1 MSGPL
6 DLRLTDTAEADLA
19 EIWAYVASESSEAA
33 ANRLIA
39 KIADAFVRI
48 SEFPLGH
55 PKRLQLGL
63 DLRVAFSSRYAIY
76 YQPKEN
82 EVIVLRVLHEARDIG
97 ALAER
102 GGFST

>member
-1 MSGPL
+1 M
-6 DLRLTDTAEADLA
+6 
-19 EIWAYVASESSEAA
+19 
-33 ANRLIA
+33 
-39 KIADAFVRI
+39 
-48 SEFPLGH
+48 
-55 PKRLQLGL
+55 
-63 DLRVAFSSRYAIY
+63 AFSSRYAIY